1 MGREYPRQAMISA
14 ARSTVNKLVRSGAVA
29 ARRSVSRS
37 YNIKAKDLKGL
48 YRIQASSKSASDIF
62 ARFISKGYQLPL
74 VMFIKKQDRSGIE
87 VEIKKGERRSF
98 PHAFLARWSR
108 RKWRPGRFSL
118 HIWERLGPKR
128 LPIKRLFGVSFAD
141 MVEDVGESAFQ
152 QVMSDDAGKTFNHE
166 LDFFLSKMGK

>member
-1 MGREYPRQAMISA
+1 MGRDYPKQAMVQA

-48 YRIQASSKSASDIF
+48 YKIQSSSKGANDII
-62 ARFISKGYQLPL
+62 ARFISKGYALPL
-74 VMFIKKQDRSGIE
+74 VMFIKKQGATGIE
-87 VEIKKGERRSF
+87 VEMKRGERRSY

-108 RKWRPGRFSL
+108 RNWRSGRFSL

-128 LPIKRLFGVSFAD
+128 LPIHRLFGVSFAD

-152 QVMSDDAGKTFNHE
+152 KVMTDDAGKTFNHE
-166 LDFFLSKMGK
+166 LDFFLSKMVK